1 MEKTKVALI
10 GLGSIGQVM
19 HLPALL
25 KMKEVE
31 VEAVCDSDFNKAKN
45 IAKRHNIK
53 KFYKGIDD
61 LLSEN
66 TNINA
71 VIIATPT
78 NTHCDISI
86 KCLEVGKNI
95 LVEKPVARDY
105 KETAKIVEA
114 AEKNKKILMVGMN
127 NRFRN
132 DVMLQRTF
140 IKSKE
145 IGNVFYVK
153 TGWLRMRSST
163 EKWFTEREKAGG
175 GVFIDNGIVMLDL
188 GMWMLD
194 FPEVESVSAINYYH
208 NTKTVEDS
216 NFALIK
222 FKNGSALT
230 IEVSWSFIRSKEFY
244 YCNVYGT
251 NGSTSIN
258 PLRILK
264 KIDTEL
270 FDITPKTIKPS
281 LSDIKSSY
289 EFELKYFI
297 STVNGKNNLI
307 SSGREALSV
316 MQIVD
321 NVYKSAK
328 LGKEVTI
335 K

>member
-1 MEKTKVALI
+1 MDKTKVAII
-10 GLGSIGQVM
+10 GLGGIGQIM

-25 KMKEVE
+25 KLKEIE
-31 VEAVCDSDFNKAKN
+31 IEAVCDKDLGKAKR
-45 IAKRHNIK
+45 IAKKHSIK
-53 KFYKGIDD
+53 KFYKKTED

-66 TNINA
+66 PDINA

-78 NTHCDISI
+78 DTHLDIST
-86 KCLEVGKNI
+86 KCLEAGKNI

-114 AEKNKKILMVGMN
+114 AEKNNKILMVGMN

-153 TGWLRMRSST
+153 TGWLKMKSSA

-175 GVFIDNGIVMLDL
+175 GVFIDNGIAMLDL
-188 GMWMLD
+188 GMWMMD
-194 FPEVESVSAINYYH
+194 FPEVKSVSAVNYYH

-230 IEVSWSFIRSKEFY
+230 IEVSWSFLRSKEFY
-244 YCNVYGT
+244 YCNEYGT
-251 NGSTSIN
+251 SGSTSIN

-264 KIDTEL
+264 KMDSEL
-270 FDITPKTIKPS
+270 FDITPKTIK
-281 LSDIKSSY
+281 LSPHEIKSSY

-297 STVNGKNNLI
+297 SMVNRKNALL
-307 SSGREALSV
+307 STGREAMSV
-316 MQIVD
+316 MQVVD
-321 NVYKSAK
+321 SVYKSAK
-328 LGKEVTI
+328 LGKEI
-335 K
+335 IFK

>member
-1 MEKTKVALI
+1 MEKTKVALV
-10 GLGSIGQVM
+10 GLGGIGQVM

-25 KMKEVE
+25 KLKEVE
-31 VEAVCDSDFNKAKN
+31 IAAVCDVDYSKAKN
-45 IAKRHNIK
+45 LAKRHSVK
-53 KFYKGIDD
+53 KFYKNVDD

-66 TNINA
+66 QDINA

-78 NTHCDISI
+78 NTHLDVSV
-86 KCLEVGKNI
+86 KCLNAGKNI
-95 LVEKPVARDY
+95 LVEKPVARDS
-105 KETAKIVEA
+105 KETLKIVEA
-114 AEKNKKILMVGMN
+114 SEKNNKILMVGMN

-153 TGWLRMRSST
+153 TGWLKMKSSA
-163 EKWFTEREKAGG
+163 EKWFTKREKAGG
-175 GVFIDNGIVMLDL
+175 GVFIDNGIAMLDL

-194 FPEVESVSAINYYH
+194 FPEVKSISAINYYH
-208 NTKTVEDS
+208 NTKTVEDT
-216 NFALIK
+216 NFALVK

-251 NGSTSIN
+251 DGSTSIN

-264 KIDTEL
+264 KMDSEL

-281 LSDIKSSY
+281 PNEIKSSY

-297 STVNGKNNLI
+297 STVNKKNNPV
-307 SSGREALSV
+307 STGREALSV

-321 NVYKSAK
+321 GVYKSAK
-328 LGKEVTI
+328 MGKEVSF

>member
-1 MEKTKVALI
+1 MDKTKVAII
-10 GLGSIGQVM
+10 GLGGIGQIM

-25 KMKEVE
+25 KLKEIE
-31 VEAVCDSDFNKAKN
+31 IEAVCDKDLGKAKR
-45 IAKRHNIK
+45 IAKKHSIK
-53 KFYKGIDD
+53 KFYKKTED

-66 TNINA
+66 PDINA

-78 NTHCDISI
+78 DTHLDIST
-86 KCLEVGKNI
+86 KCLEAGKNI

-114 AEKNKKILMVGMN
+114 AEKNNKILMVGMN

-153 TGWLRMRSST
+153 TGWLKMKSSA

-175 GVFIDNGIVMLDL
+175 GVFIDNGIAMLDL
-188 GMWMLD
+188 GMWMMD
-194 FPEVESVSAINYYH
+194 FPEVKSVSAVNYYH

-230 IEVSWSFIRSKEFY
+230 IEVSWSFLRSKEFY

-251 NGSTSIN
+251 SGSTSIN

-264 KIDTEL
+264 KMDSEL
-270 FDITPKTIKPS
+270 FDITPKTIK
-281 LSDIKSSY
+281 LSPHEIKSSY

-297 STVNGKNNLI
+297 SMVNRKNALL
-307 SSGREALSV
+307 STGREAMSV
-316 MQIVD
+316 MQVVD
-321 NVYKSAK
+321 SVYKSAK
-328 LGKEVTI
+328 LGKEI
-335 K
+335 IFK

>member
-1 MEKTKVALI
+1 MEKTKVALV
-10 GLGSIGQVM
+10 GLGGIGQVM

-25 KMKEVE
+25 KLKEVE
-31 VEAVCDSDFNKAKN
+31 IAAVCDVDYSKAKN
-45 IAKRHNIK
+45 LAKRHSVK
-53 KFYKGIDD
+53 KFYKNVDD

-66 TNINA
+66 QDINA

-78 NTHCDISI
+78 NTHLDVSV
-86 KCLEVGKNI
+86 KCLNAGKNI
-95 LVEKPVARDY
+95 LVEKPVARDS
-105 KETAKIVEA
+105 KETLKIVEA
-114 AEKNKKILMVGMN
+114 SEKNNKILMVGMN

-153 TGWLRMRSST
+153 TGWLKMKSSA
-163 EKWFTEREKAGG
+163 EKWFTKREKAGG
-175 GVFIDNGIVMLDL
+175 GVFIDNGIAMLDL

-194 FPEVESVSAINYYH
+194 FPEVKSISAINYYH
-208 NTKTVEDS
+208 NTKTVEDT
-216 NFALIK
+216 NFALVK

-251 NGSTSIN
+251 DGSTSIN

-264 KIDTEL
+264 KMDSEL

-281 LSDIKSSY
+281 PNEIKSSY

-297 STVNGKNNLI
+297 STVNKKNNPV
-307 SSGREALSV
+307 STGREALSV

-321 NVYKSAK
+321 GVYKSAK
-328 LGKEVTI
+328 LGKEVSF

>member
-1 MEKTKVALI
+1 MEKTKVALV
-10 GLGSIGQVM
+10 GLGGIGQVM

-25 KMKEVE
+25 KLKEVE
-31 VEAVCDSDFNKAKN
+31 IAAVCDVDYSKAKN
-45 IAKRHNIK
+45 LAKRHSVK
-53 KFYKGIDD
+53 KFYKNVDD

-66 TNINA
+66 HDINA

-78 NTHCDISI
+78 DTHLDVSV
-86 KCLEVGKNI
+86 KCLNAGKNI
-95 LVEKPVARDY
+95 LVEKPIARDS
-105 KETAKIVEA
+105 KETLKIVEA
-114 AEKNKKILMVGMN
+114 AEKSNKILMVGMN

-153 TGWLRMRSST
+153 TGWLKMKSSA

-175 GVFIDNGIVMLDL
+175 GVFIDNGIAMLDL

-194 FPEVESVSAINYYH
+194 FPDVKSVSAINYYH

-251 NGSTSIN
+251 DGSTSIN

-264 KIDTEL
+264 KMDSEL

-281 LSDIKSSY
+281 PNEIKSSY

-297 STVNGKNNLI
+297 STVNKKSNPV
-307 SSGREALSV
+307 STGREALSV

-321 NVYKSAK
+321 GVYKSAK
-328 LGKEVTI
+328 LGKEVNF

>member
-10 GLGSIGQVM
+10 GLGGIGQVM

-25 KMKEVE
+25 KLKEVE
-31 VEAVCDSDFNKAKN
+31 VAAICDNDIGKAKN
-45 IAKRHNIK
+45 IAKKHLIK
-53 KFYKGIDD
+53 KFYKNAED

-66 TNINA
+66 PDVNA

-78 NTHCDISI
+78 DTHFELST
-86 KCLEVGKNI
+86 KCLEAGKNI
-95 LVEKPVARDY
+95 LVEKPLARDQ
-105 KETAKIVEA
+105 KEAAKIVEA
-114 AEKNKKILMVGMN
+114 AEKNNKILMVGMN

-145 IGNVFYVK
+145 IGDVFYVK
-153 TGWLRMRSST
+153 TGWLRMKSSA

-175 GVFIDNGIVMLDL
+175 GVFIDNGIAMLDL
-188 GMWMLD
+188 GMWMMD
-194 FPEVESVSAINYYH
+194 FPEVKSVSAVNYYH
-208 NTKTVEDS
+208 NTKKVEDS

-230 IEVSWSFIRSKEFY
+230 IEVSWSFLRSREFY

-264 KIDTEL
+264 KMDTEL
-270 FDITPKTIKPS
+270 FDITPKTIK
-281 LSDIKSSY
+281 LSPHEIKSSY

-297 STVNGKNNLI
+297 STVNGKSIPI
-307 SSGREALSV
+307 STGREAVNV
-316 MQIVD
+316 MQVVD

-328 LGKEVTI
+328 LGKEIII

>member
-10 GLGSIGQVM
+10 GLGGIGQIM

-25 KMKEVE
+25 KLKEVE
-31 VEAVCDSDFNKAKN
+31 IEAVCDKDFGKAKN
-45 IAKRHNIK
+45 IAKRHSIK
-53 KFYKGIDD
+53 KFYKNTED

-66 TNINA
+66 PGINA

-78 NTHCDISI
+78 DTHFDISI
-86 KCLEVGKNI
+86 KCLEAGKNI
-95 LVEKPVARDY
+95 LVEKPVARDH
-105 KETAKIVEA
+105 KETGKIVEA
-114 AEKNKKILMVGMN
+114 AEKNNKILMVGMN

-153 TGWLRMRSST
+153 TGWLKMKSSA

-175 GVFIDNGIVMLDL
+175 GVFIDNGIAMLDL
-188 GMWMLD
+188 GMWMMD
-194 FPEVESVSAINYYH
+194 FPEVKSVSAVNYYH

-230 IEVSWSFIRSKEFY
+230 IEVSWSFLRTREFY

-264 KIDTEL
+264 KMDTEL
-270 FDITPKTIKPS
+270 FDITPKTIK
-281 LSDIKSSY
+281 LSPHEIKSSY

-297 STVNGKNNLI
+297 STVCGKSSLI
-307 SSGREALSV
+307 STGREAMSV
-316 MQIVD
+316 MQVVD

-328 LGKEVTI
+328 LGKEIII

>member
-10 GLGSIGQVM
+10 GLGGIGQVM
-19 HLPALL
+19 HLPVLL
-25 KMKEVE
+25 KLKEVE
-31 VEAVCDSDFNKAKN
+31 VVAVCDKNPGKAKN
-45 IAKRHNIK
+45 IANKHNIK
-53 KFYKGIDD
+53 KHYTSIDN

-66 TNINA
+66 PDIEA
-71 VIIATPT
+71 VVIATPT
-78 NTHCDISI
+78 DTHLSISL
-86 KCLEVGKNI
+86 KCLEAGKNI
-95 LVEKPVARDY
+95 LVEKPIARDY
-105 KETAKIVEA
+105 KEALKIVEA
-114 AEKNKKILMVGMN
+114 AEKNGKILMVGMN

-132 DVMLQRTF
+132 DVMLQRSF

-153 TGWLRMRSST
+153 TGWLKMKSSV

-175 GVFIDNGIVMLDL
+175 GVFIDNGIAMLDL
-188 GMWMLD
+188 GMWMMD
-194 FPEVESVSAINYYH
+194 FSEVKSVSAVNYYH
-208 NTKTVEDS
+208 NTKAVEDS

-230 IEVSWSFIRSKEFY
+230 IEVSWSFLRSKEFY

-264 KIDTEL
+264 KMDTEL
-270 FDITPKTIKPS
+270 FDITPKAFKVSPNE
-281 LSDIKSSY
+281 IKSSY

-297 STVNGKNNLI
+297 SSVRGKNAPL
-307 SSGREALSV
+307 STGKEAMSV

-321 NVYKSAK
+321 CVYKSAK
-328 LGKEVTI
+328 LGKEINI

>member
-10 GLGSIGQVM
+10 GLGGIGQVM

-25 KMKEVE
+25 KLKEVE
-31 VEAVCDSDFNKAKN
+31 VVAVCDKDFGKAKN
-45 IAKRHNIK
+45 ISKRHSIK
-53 KFYKGIDD
+53 KFYKNPED

-66 TNINA
+66 PEINA
-71 VIIATPT
+71 VVIATPT
-78 NTHCDISI
+78 NTHLDISI
-86 KCLEVGKNI
+86 KCLEAGKNI
-95 LVEKPVARDY
+95 LLEKPIARDH

-114 AEKNKKILMVGMN
+114 AEKNNKILMVGMN

-140 IKSKE
+140 VKSKE
-145 IGNVFYVK
+145 IGNIFYVK
-153 TGWLRMRSST
+153 AGWLKIKSSA
-163 EKWFTEREKAGG
+163 EKWFMEKEKAGG

-188 GMWMLD
+188 GMWMMD
-194 FPEVESVSAINYYH
+194 FPEVKSVSAVNYFH
-208 NTKTVEDS
+208 NTKAVEDS

-230 IEVSWSFIRSKEFY
+230 IEVSWSFIRTREFY
-244 YCNVYGT
+244 YCNVFGT
-251 NGSTSIN
+251 NGSSSIN

-264 KIDTEL
+264 KMDSEL

-281 LSDIKSSY
+281 PHEIKSSY
-289 EFELKYFI
+289 EFEMKYFI
-297 STVNGKNNLI
+297 STVNGKSKPI
-307 SSGREALSV
+307 STGREALSV

-321 NVYKSAK
+321 GVYKSAK
-328 LGKEVTI
+328 LGKEVNI

>member
-1 MEKTKVALI
+1 MEKAKIALI
-10 GLGSIGQVM
+10 GLGGIGQVM

-25 KMKEVE
+25 KLKEVE
-31 VEAVCDSDFNKAKN
+31 VEAVCDKDFSKAKN
-45 IAKRHNIK
+45 LAKKHNIK
-53 KFYKGIDD
+53 KFYKNTED

-66 TNINA
+66 PDINA

-78 NTHCDISI
+78 NTHLDVSI
-86 KCLEVGKNI
+86 KCLEAGKNV
-95 LVEKPVARDY
+95 LVEKPIARDY
-105 KETAKIVEA
+105 KETARIVEA
-114 AEKNKKILMVGMN
+114 SEKSNKILMVGMN

-132 DVMLQRTF
+132 DTMLQRTF

-145 IGNVFYVK
+145 IGDVFYVK
-153 TGWLRMRSST
+153 TGWLKMKSSA

-175 GVFIDNGIVMLDL
+175 GVFIDNGIAMLDL
-188 GMWMLD
+188 GMWMMD
-194 FPEVESVSAINYYH
+194 FPEAKSVSAVNYYH

-230 IEVSWSFIRSKEFY
+230 IEVSWSFLRTKEFY

-264 KIDTEL
+264 KMDTEL
-270 FDITPKTIKPS
+270 FNITPKIIK
-281 LSDIKSSY
+281 LSPNEIKSSY

-297 STVNGKNNLI
+297 SVVNKKNNLI
-307 SSGREALSV
+307 STGREALSV

-321 NVYKSAK
+321 GVYKSAK
-328 LGKEVTI
+328 LGKEI
-335 K
+335 NF

>member
-10 GLGSIGQVM
+10 GLGGIGQVM

-25 KMKEVE
+25 KLKEVE
-31 VEAVCDSDFNKAKN
+31 VEAVCDKDFGKAKN
-45 IAKRHNIK
+45 IAKRHSIK
-53 KFYKGIDD
+53 KIYKNPED

-66 TNINA
+66 PDINA

-78 NTHCDISI
+78 DTHLDVSI
-86 KCLEVGKNI
+86 KCLEAGKNI
-95 LVEKPVARDY
+95 LVEKPIARDH
-105 KETAKIVEA
+105 KETAKIVEI
-114 AEKNKKILMVGMN
+114 AEKNNKILMVGMN

-140 IKSKE
+140 VKSKE
-145 IGNVFYVK
+145 IGNIFYVK
-153 TGWLRMRSST
+153 AGWLKMKSSA
-163 EKWFTEREKAGG
+163 EKWFMEREKAGG
-175 GVFIDNGIVMLDL
+175 GVFIDNGIAMLDL
-188 GMWMLD
+188 GMWMMD
-194 FPEVESVSAINYYH
+194 FPEVKSVSAVNYYH
-208 NTKTVEDS
+208 NTKAVEDS

-230 IEVSWSFIRSKEFY
+230 IEVSWSFIRTREFY

-251 NGSTSIN
+251 NGSSSIN

-264 KIDTEL
+264 KMDSEL

-281 LSDIKSSY
+281 LHEIKSSY

-297 STVNGKNNLI
+297 STINRKNNPI
-307 SSGREALSV
+307 STGREALSV
-316 MQIVD
+316 MQVVD
-321 NVYKSAK
+321 AVYKSAK
-328 LGKEVTI
+328 LGKEVII